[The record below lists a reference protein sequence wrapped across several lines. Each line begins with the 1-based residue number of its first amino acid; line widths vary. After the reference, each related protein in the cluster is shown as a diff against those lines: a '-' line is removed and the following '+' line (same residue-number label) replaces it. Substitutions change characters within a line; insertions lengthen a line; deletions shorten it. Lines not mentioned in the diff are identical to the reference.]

1 MRELMTLVVM
11 LVMAL
16 VATLPTK
23 GLPVSTRIAELRRK
37 VSVLENRLGHQVDTL
52 NQALNRTERLE
63 RELKARIRELEK
75 ELNRRSR

>member
-11 LVMAL
+11 LVMAT

-23 GLPVSTRIAELRRK
+23 GLPVNTRITELRRK

-52 NQALNRTERLE
+52 NQALNRTERVE
-63 RELKARIRELEK
+63 RELKARIRELEE